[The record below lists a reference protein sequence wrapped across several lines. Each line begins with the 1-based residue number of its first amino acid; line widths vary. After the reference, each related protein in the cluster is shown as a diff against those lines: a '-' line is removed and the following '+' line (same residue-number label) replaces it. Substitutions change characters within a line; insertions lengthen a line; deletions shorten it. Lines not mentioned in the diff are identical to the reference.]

1 MKVIDFHSH
10 ILPGVDH
17 GCKNVAECTKQ
28 FEIISSS
35 FVDTVV
41 ATSHFYPY
49 IHTIEAFSEKVE
61 NALTEIEKSPVQ
73 HSPLLCI
80 GAEVLLCE
88 GLNMMNGLN
97 SLCIRGTKTLL
108 IELPMHS
115 LKREHFDTVEQL
127 IADGYSVLLAHID
140 RYFRICPN
148 DIDELLS
155 MGAVA
160 QINADALSSRS
171 SLKKIKKYLETTE
184 KICAIG
190 SDLHGSDPKSY
201 KPFKK
206 AAKTLSEYYE
216 SIMHRSGILLNGAET
231 IKLS

>member
-10 ILPGVDH
+10 ILPKVDH
-17 GCKNVAECTKQ
+17 GCKNIAECTEQ
-28 FEIISSS
+28 LEIISSS
-35 FVDTVV
+35 FVYKAV
-41 ATSHFYPY
+41 ATSHFYP
-49 IHTIEAFSEKVE
+49 HMHNIETFTEKVE
-61 NALTEIEKSPVQ
+61 NALTEIKKADIK
-73 HSPLLCI
+73 HAPLLCI

-88 GLNMMNGLN
+88 GLNMMNGLD
-97 SLCIRGTKTLL
+97 SLCIRGTKTML
-108 IELPMHS
+108 IELPMHA

-127 IADGYSVLLAHID
+127 IADGYNVLLAHID
-140 RYFRICPN
+140 RYFKICPN
-148 DIDELLS
+148 DVDELLS